1 MKEGGLSRQLGVGTA
16 VALVISQV
24 IGIGIFLVPAGMAKS
39 VGSPAWLF
47 AIWAAV
53 GLMTLAGAL
62 CYGELAARFPTSG
75 GTYVYLRE
83 AFGDGLA
90 FLYGW
95 MVLLVL
101 DPGLTALFGVGLAS
115 YISFI
120 FPMGPGGQQIFAVAA
135 VLAIGGITILGTRL
149 GAGFLKALTV
159 LKIGT
164 LAFIIFYGFLS
175 GAGDWS
181 NFTPFFAVPDDKFG
195 AIAAGV
201 VGAFFA
207 FAGWWEVTRIVGEVK
222 EPERNA
228 PTILVLGVLALS
240 LIYIATS
247 AVFMY
252 LVPAASV
259 TNDEAFAALAGEA
272 LFGPAGGMVFAAAV
286 SVSVIGTLFAY
297 IIASPRVYFAMARDG
312 LFFEAVGRPHPR
324 FGTPHLATI
333 IQIGLASLL
342 ILSGTFE
349 QILSYFFFIVILF
362 VAVAVAGIFRLRAGG
377 EHSGYHA
384 PLYPFTPIVFLVLA
398 AVVLFFVGMRSP
410 VETLIGAAVVLAG
423 IPVYH
428 LVFKPRKHS
437 HYGMDKNDQV

>member
-1 MKEGGLSRQLGVGTA
+1 RQLGVGTA

-62 CYGELAARFPTSG
+62 CYGELAARFPASG

-90 FLYGW
+90 CLYGW

-120 FPMGPGGQQIFAVAA
+120 FPMGPVGQQIFALAA
-135 VLAIGGITILGTRL
+135 VVVIGGITILGTRL

-164 LAFIIFYGFLS
+164 LAFIIIFGFLS
-175 GAGDWS
+175 GVGDWG
-181 NFTPFFAVPDDKFG
+181 NFEPFFAAPPDMFG
-195 AIAAGV
+195 ALADGV

-207 FAGWWEVTRIVGEVK
+207 FAGWWEVTRIVGEVR

-228 PTILVLGVLALS
+228 PKILLLGVLALS
-240 LIYIATS
+240 VIYVATS

-252 LVPAASV
+252 LVPAESV

-297 IIASPRVYFAMARDG
+297 IIASPRAYYAMAGDG
-312 LFFEAVGRPHPR
+312 VFVAAVGRPHPGV
-324 FGTPHLATI
+324 GTPHLATM
-333 IQIGLASLL
+333 IQVGLASLL
-342 ILSGTFE
+342 ILSGTCD
-349 QILSYFFFIVILF
+349 QMLSYFFFVGIVFAGI
-362 VAVAVAGIFRLRAGG
+362 AVAGMFRLRRRG

-384 PLYPFTPIVFLVLA
+384 PLYPFTPIVFLLMT

-437 HYGMDKNDQV
+437 LYGMDKNDQA